1 MYIIYSLYYYTVCG
15 KDTAVV
21 VLVSCGEFLDF
32 CGKSAP
38 KLAYLYT
45 IFICFFVDKP
55 TLFWS
60 ILKKQLSVMLPFCSH
75 TIGSTIPRGMHGC
88 SFCKFFFSWLV
99 SGFLCGSCYMK
110 SRAARDSHFS
120 AFIFLYFNGWECNM
134 AGYFTS
140 CR

>member
-60 ILKKQLSVMLPFCSH
+60 ILKKTAFCNVAILQSHYRFNDPSWHAWLQFLQVFLLLVGLWIFVWQLLYEKQSS
-75 TIGSTIPRGMHGC
+75 
-88 SFCKFFFSWLV
+88 K
-99 SGFLCGSCYMK
+99 GFTL
-110 SRAARDSHFS
+110 
-120 AFIFLYFNGWECNM
+120 
-134 AGYFTS
+134 
-140 CR
+140 